1 MKTNEEIQVLLF
13 MEGRYRPESQP
24 ERFRGRAE
32 FFSEEIPKGN
42 FSMKLRDVKT
52 EDRGEF
58 MCIVHT
64 DNATAYVQKLVTT
77 QISACL
83 ADISAWMTSHH
94 LKLNLAKTELLYIPA
109 KSFPSIDLSLTVEDF
124 VVSSSRTAKN
134 LGVTLDKCLTL
145 APQVSST
152 ARTCR
157 FFLYNKRRIRHLLTE
172 KATQLLVQAL
182 VISRL
187 DYCNSLL
194 AGLPA
199 CAIKPLQLV
208 QNAAARLITSQPRSA
223 HVTPLLIGLHWRPI
237 AAHICF
243 KALVLAFQAAKGT
256 APPYIQS
263 LITPYSPARPLRSA
277 SSGRLMV
284 PSLRAPGGRAAR
296 SRLFSILV
304 PQWWNDLPTTVRT
317 AESLPLF

>member
-1 MKTNEEIQVLLF
+1 SAAFDTVNHEILLSSLSGMGVTGSALAWFSSYLSGRSYQVTS
-13 MEGRYRPESQP
+13 R
-24 ERFRGRAE
+24 
-32 FFSEEIPKGN
+32 
-42 FSMKLRDVKT
+42 
-52 EDRGEF
+52 
-58 MCIVHT
+58 
-64 DNATAYVQKLVTT
+64 
-77 QISACL
+77 ISACL

-109 KSFPSIDLSLTVEDF
+109 KSSPSIDLSLTVEDF

-134 LGVTLDKCLTL
+134 LGVTLDNCLTL

-152 ARTCR
+152 PRTCR
-157 FFLYNKRRIRHLLTE
+157 FFLYNIRRIRHLLTE

-208 QNAAARLITSQPRSA
+208 QNAAARLITNQPRSA
-223 HVTPLLIGLHWRPI
+223 HVTPLLIGLHWLPI
-237 AAHICF
+237 AARIRF

-277 SSGRLMV
+277 SSGHLTV

-296 SRLFSILV
+296 SRLFSVLV

-317 AESLPLF
+317 AESLPLFRRRLKTHLFKL